1 MKESVLEEIGL
12 TNSEIKV
19 YLALLELGSSS
30 TGKIVEKSDTASSK
44 VYEILDK
51 LMDKGLVS
59 FIIKTGVKYFEAAA
73 PERLMDYMNEKE
85 RDVDRQKAELK
96 SIIPEL
102 EIKRNLSK
110 YKSEA
115 TIYRG
120 LKGLETAFYSAVN
133 ELNSGDKYYV
143 IGIPQRSDQINRF
156 FVKFSKYRKR
166 KKIGQIAL
174 FNEAARGEPQTL
186 PENLNEFDKIKF
198 IPQVTPAAINIIK
211 DKVIIFPE
219 GTGEPLLFLIDS
231 KEVAESFKVQFDH
244 WWNQKVQTFEGQ
256 KDVENSMNNLIDKV
270 KKEDEVMVFA
280 AKPSVKNSADFNLSW
295 NMNIRK
301 KAKNVRLLYYGD
313 NEINRKRSKELVEA
327 GCETKIYPTQQTLP
341 VSTIVAGHNILNLVW
356 SKNPIAYQIDNKT
369 VAESYKTNF
378 ELLWN
383 QDTSVVKGMGA
394 LKESLYGMIDEM
406 KSGEY
411 YHVLGAAF
419 GEKGYEKQYA
429 DFFKDFHV
437 YRRKKEALAKFL
449 FEQGTEHVLKRN
461 KTYYDDTEIKYLPFK
476 TDSPVAIFTQGDKTR
491 LLIQKA
497 EPIVMTINNK
507 DVTQSFEKYF
517 ENLWN
522 QDVTISKGWDSFLE
536 KSIDIIDELNI
547 NESYDVI
554 GAGYSGKELEEKF
567 AKVYKKIHDKRIE
580 KGIKTRLLFYQGNLP
595 SIEKYKED
603 FYKGK
608 KAEIKFLPYQTE
620 SPVEIIPH
628 GNKTSLVI
636 QEKEP
641 TIITIDNEKITESF
655 KKHFENLWNQDV
667 KIYKGFEAA
676 TEKFYSMI
684 DSQKKGEGY
693 YVLGATYGSGNDR
706 LIEWFKEYH
715 KKRIEK
721 GVYVDMLTVPKYTK
735 KIIEIHKDAGD
746 SNLEISHV
754 KDAPQEFSSP
764 MQINLYAPNKVLIY
778 IWEKEFICFEI
789 DSKVVYNNFKEYFD
803 VLWNQETKVIKGL
816 DAVQGLFEEMLNH
829 GEVDLIGARGYF
841 VDERPRFVDDWEKRA
856 EKRGLKWRNIVDPEV
871 KGHRITRWTFAETKY
886 TIPKEYS
893 TLSVFWIFGNKVCI
907 SNWMEKEPIV
917 VIIENKNLYKV
928 YKQQFEV
935 MWNQDTTTY
944 KGYDGF
950 KTFFDKL
957 LDEKDIWWIGGN
969 FGIKRYFPEYWKEY
983 RKKRIEKKSFWH
995 DLLDPKLM
1003 ADDSLKKDQYY
1014 ESRILPREL
1023 TSPHV
1028 IAIYGYTVA
1037 NIIWAGEQTTIFEF
1051 HNIESAQSYKK
1062 YFDHLWDQAK
1072 K

>member
-1 MKESVLEEIGL
+1 MKESVLEDIGL
-12 TNSEIKV
+12 TKSEIKV

-51 LMDKGLVS
+51 LMEKGLVS

-102 EIKRNLSK
+102 EIKRKLSK

-120 LKGLETAFYSAVN
+120 MKGLETAFYSAIS
-133 ELNSGDKYYV
+133 ELKAAEAYYV
-143 IGIPQRSDQINRF
+143 IGIPSRSNAINRF
-156 FVKFSKYRKR
+156 FVKFSKYRAR

-219 GTGEPLLFLIDS
+219 STGEPLLFLIDS

-256 KDVENSMNNLIDKV
+256 KAVENSMNSLIDNV

-280 AKPSVKNSADFNLSW
+280 AKPSEKNSADFNLSW
-295 NMNIRK
+295 NKNIRK
-301 KAKNVRLLYYGD
+301 KARNVRLLYYGD
-313 NEINRKRSKELVEA
+313 NEINRKRSKELAEA

-341 VSTIVAGHNILNLVW
+341 VSTIVAGNNVLNLVW
-356 SKNPIAYQIDNKT
+356 SKHPIAYQIDNKT

-383 QDTSVVKGMGA
+383 QD
-394 LKESLYGMIDEM
+394 
-406 KSGEY
+406 
-411 YHVLGAAF
+411 
-419 GEKGYEKQYA
+419 
-429 DFFKDFHV
+429 
-437 YRRKKEALAKFL
+437 
-449 FEQGTEHVLKRN
+449 
-461 KTYYDDTEIKYLPFK
+461 
-476 TDSPVAIFTQGDKTR
+476 
-491 LLIQKA
+491 
-497 EPIVMTINNK
+497 
-507 DVTQSFEKYF
+507 
-517 ENLWN
+517 
-522 QDVTISKGWDSFLE
+522 VTISKGWDSFLE
-536 KSIDIIDELNI
+536 KSIDIIDELKKD
-547 NESYDVI
+547 ESYDII
-554 GAGYSGKELEEKF
+554 GAGYSSKELEEKF

-595 SIEKYKED
+595 FIEKYKEE

-628 GNKTSLVI
+628 GNKTSLII

-655 KKHFENLWNQDV
+655 KEHFENLWNQDV
-667 KIYKGFEAA
+667 KIYKG
-676 TEKFYSMI
+676 
-684 DSQKKGEGY
+684 
-693 YVLGATYGSGNDR
+693 
-706 LIEWFKEYH
+706 
-715 KKRIEK
+715 
-721 GVYVDMLTVPKYTK
+721 
-735 KIIEIHKDAGD
+735 
-746 SNLEISHV
+746 
-754 KDAPQEFSSP
+754 
-764 MQINLYAPNKVLIY
+764 
-778 IWEKEFICFEI
+778 
-789 DSKVVYNNFKEYFD
+789 
-803 VLWNQETKVIKGL
+803 L
-816 DAVQGLFEEMLNH
+816 DAVQEIFEDILESGH
-829 GEVDLIGARGYF
+829 CDLIGARGYF
-841 VDERPRFVDDWEKRA
+841 VDERPKFIDGWEKRA

-871 KGHRITRWTFAETKY
+871 KGHRITKWKFAETKY
-886 TIPKEYS
+886 TIQKEFS
-893 TLSVFWIFGNKVCI
+893 PLSVTWIFGNKVCI

-917 VIIENKNLYKV
+917 VIIENKNLYKA

-935 MWNQDTTTY
+935 MWGQDTTTY
-944 KGYDGF
+944 KGFEGF

-957 LDEKDIWWIGGN
+957 LEEKDIWWIGGN
-969 FGIKRYFPEYWKEY
+969 FGIKKYFPEYWKEY
-983 RKKRIEKKSFWH
+983 RKKRVEKKSFWH

-1003 ADDSLKKDQYY
+1003 ADDSLMKDQYY
-1014 ESRILPREL
+1014 ESRVLPKDL

-1028 IAIYGYTVA
+1028 IAIYGDTVA

-1051 HNIESAQSYKK
+1051 FNKESANSYMN
-1062 YFDHLWDQAK
+1062 YFKHLWEK
-1072 K
+1072 SERK